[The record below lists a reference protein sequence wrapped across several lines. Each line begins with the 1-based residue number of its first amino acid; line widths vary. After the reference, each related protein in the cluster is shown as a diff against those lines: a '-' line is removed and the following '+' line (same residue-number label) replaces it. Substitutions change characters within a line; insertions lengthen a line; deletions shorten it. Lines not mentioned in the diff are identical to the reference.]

1 MLKKIKELRAN
12 AGISQKKLAEIV
24 GVSQQAINKYENHD
38 TEPDIE
44 TLKRMAAYF
53 NTSVDYII
61 GYEGPNSAAPS
72 DELSPQ
78 ERDLLSLY
86 RSMTLKQQ
94 KTLEIIL
101 VYFKGKS

>member
-61 GYEGPNSAAPS
+61 GYENPGSAAPF

-101 VYFKGKS
+101 VYFKGKQ